1 MSQADPRSLPLP
13 GVIGLLLGSLFA
25 TALYHASRPVPVKP
39 FVIVMAFVL
48 FAIGA
53 GLLSRSM
60 HEFAETGA
68 FGTYPEDEEAE
79 EAGSTEAAATT
90 TGGEGPLPLGGGG
103 AHPTEAPPRGAAP
116 RPSWGNT
123 HIADFRGCCDSD
135 KDKSSFYA
143 LMRALFGYQARPTRL
158 EVLFYAAYWAAV
170 LLWVCAKLARGTL
183 YATRRRDVVAAPV
196 VSVKEVD
203 DAEEAVVVVGE
214 EGARDEP
221 PVELVKGTATEVAWR
236 SE

>member
-13 GVIGLLLGSLFA
+13 GVIGLLMGALFA
-25 TALYHASRPVPVKP
+25 AALYHASRPVPVKL

-68 FGTYPEDEEAE
+68 FGTYPEEVEVEVA
-79 EAGSTEAAATT
+79 STEAATT
-90 TGGEGPLPLGGGG
+90 HGAEGAPPLGGE
-103 AHPTEAPPRGAAP
+103 AHTTAVPPHAPL

-123 HIADFRGCCDSD
+123 YIADFRGCCDSV

-143 LMRALFGYQARPTRL
+143 LMRALFGYQAHPTRL
-158 EVLFYAAYWAAV
+158 EILFYAAYWAAV

-183 YATRRRDVVAAPV
+183 YTKRHDLVAAPV

-203 DAEEAVVVVGE
+203 DVEAGIIVVGE
-214 EGARDEP
+214 EGVREPPPP
-221 PVELVKGTATEVAWR
+221 PVEVKGHAKEV
-236 SE
+236 E